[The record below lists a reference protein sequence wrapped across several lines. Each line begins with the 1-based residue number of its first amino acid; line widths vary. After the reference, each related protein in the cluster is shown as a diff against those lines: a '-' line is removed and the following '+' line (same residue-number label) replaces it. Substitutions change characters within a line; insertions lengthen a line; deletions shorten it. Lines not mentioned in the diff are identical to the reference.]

1 MARATGGNAARL
13 RSWEDGGAA
22 TQDLFAANREERLAS
37 RAPLATRMRPRT
49 LDELVGQAKV
59 VGPGTLLRRAIE
71 ADRLSSLVLW
81 GPPGTGKTTL
91 ARIIANTT
99 EAHFAA
105 VSAVTSGVADLRAAI
120 REAGDRLGMHGQ
132 RTVLFIDEIHRFNKG
147 QQDAI
152 LPHVE
157 DGTVVLI
164 GATTENPSFE
174 VNAPLLSRSRVVV
187 LRPLTDDDVRT
198 LILRALGDRE
208 RGLGDQELKIGDDA
222 LDLLANLANGDAR
235 FALNTLEFAA
245 TGAGYGGDR
254 AITVDLVAEAAQRRA
269 ATYDKGGDD
278 HFDTISA
285 LHKTLRGSDP
295 DAALYWLARMLER
308 GDDPLYVARRLV
320 RFASED
326 VGLADP
332 TALPLAMAAQQAV
345 HFLGLPEASLAL
357 AELTVHLALAPKS
370 NAVYAAYKA
379 AQADVAE
386 TRNDPVPL
394 HLRNAATGLMRDL
407 GYGDGYKY
415 AHDFEGGVVAQQNL
429 PENLAGRRYY
439 RPTDRGHE
447 AELGRRLERVRAI
460 YEPSGGGTDAATSA
474 DKAGAERSHPGVP
487 ADDQPAMGPAPAQA
501 PGNPRVSPV
510 PPDQGNRRAG

>member
-1 MARATGGNAARL
+1 MGM
-13 RSWEDGGAA
+13 
-22 TQDLFAANREERLAS
+22 DLFEANRRAQLAS

-49 LDELVGQAKV
+49 LDELVGQDHV

-71 ADRLSSLVLW
+71 ADKLSSLILW
-81 GPPGTGKTTL
+81 GPPGVGKTTL

-120 REAGDRLGMHGQ
+120 KEAADRLGMHGR
-132 RTVLFIDEIHRFNKG
+132 RTVLFVDEIHRFNKA

-157 DGTVVLI
+157 DGTVILI

-174 VNAPLLSRSRVVV
+174 VNSPLLSRSRVVV
-187 LRPLTDDDVRT
+187 LRPLTDDDIRT
-198 LILRALGDRE
+198 LVLRALDDAE
-208 RGLGDQELKIGDDA
+208 RGIGGQGVAIADDA
-222 LDLLANLANGDAR
+222 LDLLVNLANGDAR
-235 FALNTLEFAA
+235 FALNTLELAA
-245 TGAGYGGDR
+245 TGAGYGDR
-254 AITVDLVAEAAQRRA
+254 KEITAELVAEAAQRRS

-332 TALPLAMAAQQAV
+332 DALRLAMAAQQAV
-345 HFLGLPEASLAL
+345 HFLGLPEGALAL
-357 AELTVHLALAPKS
+357 AELVVYLALAPKS
-370 NAVYAAYKA
+370 NAIYAAYKA
-379 AQADVAE
+379 AQADVVQ

-394 HLRNAATGLMRDL
+394 HLRNAPTGLMREL
-407 GYGDGYKY
+407 GYGKGYQY
-415 AHDFEGGVVAQQNL
+415 AHDFEGAHVDQTHL
-429 PENLAGRRYY
+429 PPNLADRRYY
-439 RPTDRGHE
+439 RPTDHGFERTVRE
-447 AELGRRLERVRAI
+447 RLSWRERL
-460 YEPSGGGTDAATSA
+460 
-474 DKAGAERSHPGVP
+474 KP
-487 ADDQPAMGPAPAQA
+487 ADEEGT
-501 PGNPRVSPV
+501 
-510 PPDQGNRRAG
+510 AG